1 MTAGGDFI
9 PVGEGREIDEPAYP
23 KLFGLTITPTVG
35 AILLVLLGAVGA
47 FFLWQNLVQGT
58 LTRNQELKAD
68 IAAKEEQ
75 LLNQEDAQRQ
85 IAEAKGRLTE
95 AQQLQADVRSLFAS
109 EESINTLLLDINE
122 RVQSVNAGITDP
134 AKRANLSKFDLNPEA
149 SGIISDSS
157 LGTEVNGK
165 LQRRVYDVEIQGSFP
180 QTQSI
185 IRNIERLQP
194 LLVVSEFN
202 STLDSSTQKI
212 VLDDRGRLAPAS
224 QPDTRI
230 TTAFRLSAL
239 VPLEQT
245 EQPAAPAPEA
255 SPSP

>member
-1 MTAGGDFI
+1 MTVGGDFI
-9 PVGEGREIDEPAYP
+9 PVGEGREMDGPAYP
-23 KLFGLTITPTVG
+23 KVFGLTITPTV
-35 AILLVLLGAVGA
+35 AAMLLVLLGAIGA
-47 FFLWQNLVQGT
+47 FMLWQNLVQNT
-58 LTRNQELKAD
+58 LTRNQELQAD

-75 LLNQEDAQRQ
+75 LVNQEDAQQQ
-85 IAEAKGRLTE
+85 IADARSRLGE

-134 AKRANLSKFDLNPEA
+134 AKRATLSKFDLNSEA
-149 SGIISDSS
+149 SGIITDSS
-157 LGTEVNGK
+157 LGSEVNGK
-165 LQRRVYDVEIQGSFP
+165 LQRRVYDVEIKGSFP

-202 STLDSSTQKI
+202 SELDSSTQKI
-212 VLDDRGRLAPAS
+212 ILDDRGRLAPAS

-230 TTAFRLSAL
+230 TTAFQLSAL
-239 VPLEQT
+239 VPLEQS
-245 EQPAAPAPEA
+245 EQPAPVVPEA
-255 SPSP
+255 SPTP